1 VVNTIALAIS
11 STGVPISAA
20 TAILSN
26 ASGIDIRLAKSSY
39 ASAGSVISGGR
50 SCASAP
56 NSPVKEDPGIG
67 PSNIT
72 KSLSSMSHP
81 YAIVDLPIE
90 PLTAP
95 SSVSTDFIKLSC
107 LDINEAT

>member
-1 VVNTIALAIS
+1 MHQQDQLFQVDAHVLPHLI
-11 STGVPISAA
+11 P
-20 TAILSN
+20 
-26 ASGIDIRLAKSSY
+26 
-39 ASAGSVISGGR
+39 
-50 SCASAP
+50 
-56 NSPVKEDPGIG
+56 PVKEDPGIG